1 MNQIVKTIILFSIL
15 MVSMSAIGINNREQ
29 ELDKNLSKISQDI
42 LNSVENYPNTDLDI
56 EIIGNKAIIN
66 GIIYNEMDEFFI
78 IKSIKSF
85 PEIDYVVSE
94 IKYIE

>member
-1 MNQIVKTIILFSIL
+1 MNNLIKTIILILTLIISIS
-15 MVSMSAIGINNREQ
+15 VIGMEKKRKPE
-29 ELDKNLSKISQDI
+29 KKLSKISQDI
-42 LNSVENYPNTDLDI
+42 LNSVENYPNTNLDI
-56 EIIGNKAIIN
+56 EVIGNKAIIN
-66 GIIYNEMDEFFI
+66 GEIYNEMDEFFI

>member
-1 MNQIVKTIILFSIL
+1 MINKLIVATRVRLAWLPKW
-15 MVSMSAIGINNREQ
+15 GKKRKPE
-29 ELDKNLSKISQDI
+29 KKLSKISQDI
-42 LNSVENYPNTDLDI
+42 LKSVENYPNTDLDI
-56 EIIGNKAIIN
+56 EVIGNKAIIN
-66 GIIYNEMDEFFI
+66 GEIYNEMDEFFI

>member
-1 MNQIVKTIILFSIL
+1 MNNLIKTIILILTLIISIS
-15 MVSMSAIGINNREQ
+15 VIGMEKKRKPE
-29 ELDKNLSKISQDI
+29 KKLSKISQDI
-42 LNSVENYPNTDLDI
+42 LKSVENYPNTDLDI
-56 EIIGNKAIIN
+56 EVIGNKAIIN
-66 GIIYNEMDEFFI
+66 GEIYNEMDEFFI

>member
-66 GIIYNEMDEFFI
+66 GEIYNEMDEFFI

-85 PEIDYVVSE
+85 PEIDYVVSD